1 MFESNKTEEQLNKN
15 CDDIP
20 QDGFTK
26 LVPGIFFKTK
36 WDKKNWATKNI
47 GEKKY
52 EHYYYF

>member
-20 QDGFTK
+20 LEGFTK
-26 LVPGIFFKTK
+26 LVPGIFVKTK
-36 WDKKNWATKNI
+36 WDKKNWVTKTI